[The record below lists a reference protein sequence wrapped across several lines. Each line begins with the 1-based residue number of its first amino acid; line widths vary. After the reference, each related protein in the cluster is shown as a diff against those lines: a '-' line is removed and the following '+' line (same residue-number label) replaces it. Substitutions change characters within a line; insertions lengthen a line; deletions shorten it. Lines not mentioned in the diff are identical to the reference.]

1 MLKPQQ
7 KEIDSVDIDE
17 EGIITKHST
26 SLKSFKVHV
35 QPATTSQ
42 KVNLP
47 PLGCF
52 THPPLLVGQAV
63 YAMRCNS
70 FLASWDKGCI
80 KKVTYIFTYFFTNI
94 FKGFFVRV
102 CNRR

>member
-52 THPPLLVGQAV
+52 MFPPLLVGQAV
-63 YAMRCNS
+63 YAMSCNS

-80 KKVTYIFTYFFTNI
+80 KKVTYIFMYFLPVFSKV
-94 FKGFFVRV
+94 F
-102 CNRR
+102 CL